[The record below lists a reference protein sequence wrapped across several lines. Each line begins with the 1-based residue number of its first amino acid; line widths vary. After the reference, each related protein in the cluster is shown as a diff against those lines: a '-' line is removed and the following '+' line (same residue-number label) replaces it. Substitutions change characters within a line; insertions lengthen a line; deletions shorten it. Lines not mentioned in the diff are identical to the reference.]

1 MLPPSAAISSA
12 LCILA
17 GVALGWQ
24 LASAGRTVLRC
35 DEDAVKDKVISE
47 LQREVEKQKKL
58 RAQERSGRTNAERE
72 AREAVQRQQEADGY
86 QFHSIGHVQ
95 SCFAER
101 RGTPRQSALVPDAR
115 GRIKLRPHIPPAA
128 LECLDQ
134 FSHMWVV
141 FVFHENTNV
150 VKQTGKNKFAA
161 KIAPPR
167 LGGQKVGLFSTRT
180 PHRPNSIGLTV
191 VKIEAV
197 YGKYIEIS
205 GHDLVN
211 GTPVLDVKP
220 YVPMDMVPNHV
231 CPHWVTDPSDALP
244 RPVEFSESA
253 QAALH
258 EMSERGQFR
267 FYTSLDDI
275 VAAIKQML
283 VLDIRSVHQGRGRAD
298 EQQLFMCRFDN
309 VEIEFQTLEDQIL
322 VTSCRHSPHNTSQ

>member
-1 MLPPSAAISSA
+1 MLLPSSVVSSA
-12 LCILA
+12 LCVVA

-24 LASAGRTVLRC
+24 LASASQINWPRNG
-35 DEDAVKDKVISE
+35 DGGKDKVIAE

-72 AREAVQRQQEADGY
+72 AREAVQRQQEAEGY
-86 QFHSIGHVQ
+86 HFHSIGHVQ

-115 GRIKLRPHIPPAA
+115 GRIKLRPHIPPAS
-128 LECLDQ
+128 LECLEQ

-150 VKQTGKNKFAA
+150 VKQTGKSKFAA

-220 YVPMDMVPNHV
+220 YVPMDMVPAHV

-244 RPVEFSESA
+244 RPVEFQESA
-253 QAALH
+253 QLALRD
-258 EMSERGQFR
+258 MVERGQLR
-267 FYTSLDDI
+267 FYTALADI
-275 VAAIKQML
+275 TAAIKQML

-298 EQQLFMCRFDN
+298 EEQIFMCRFDN
-309 VEIEFQTLEDQIL
+309 VEIEFQTLEDKIL
-322 VTSCRHSPHNTSQ
+322 VVSCRRAPSTSSE